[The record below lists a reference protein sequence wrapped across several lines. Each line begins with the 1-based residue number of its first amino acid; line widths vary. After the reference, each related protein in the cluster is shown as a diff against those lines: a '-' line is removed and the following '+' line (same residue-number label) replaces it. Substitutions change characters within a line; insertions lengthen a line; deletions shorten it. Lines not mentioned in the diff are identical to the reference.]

1 MICVPVSHD
10 HNWYFLVNQL
20 LDVYLIINNCQH
32 KTNAGHT
39 YLMLWRTYL
48 MQGEQHHVSVNNVM
62 VVMAVMTVVKFMTV
76 MIVFFYF

>member
-1 MICVPVSHD
+1 
-10 HNWYFLVNQL
+10 
-20 LDVYLIINNCQH
+20 
-32 KTNAGHT
+32 
-39 YLMLWRTYL
+39 